1 MVLKQ
6 TAPSK
11 LDCVIGDRCRIHS
24 VDMVMSEAPARVVL
38 SGASG
43 MLGAALR
50 CALEARGRPVLQL
63 VRSAPASPGQLT
75 WNPAAKP
82 AIGDSRVLEGCAAAI
97 HLSGASVAGQRW
109 SAAYQREITAS
120 RVDSTQAL
128 ATALAGLRRP
138 PQTLLAASAVGI
150 YGNRGDELLDDCSA
164 PGTGF
169 LASVCRQ
176 WEAAAQPAADAG
188 IRIVHLRFGVVI
200 GPGPGALVKMLPL
213 FRLGLGGRLGS
224 GRQWWSWVSLRD
236 AARAFAFAVEN
247 EQVRGA
253 LNLAAPHAVTNAE
266 FTRTLAHLLHR
277 PALLTLPAFA
287 LRAIGGEMAEATLL
301 ASQRVIPKRLLE
313 AGFIFED
320 QELEPAL
327 RELLRAR
334 TQ

>member
-224 GRQWWSWVSLRD
+224 GRQWMSWISLTD
-236 AARAFAFAVEN
+236 AIAAILFALETP
-247 EQVRGA
+247 A
-253 LNLAAPHAVTNAE
+253 LAGPVNLTSPHPVTNAA
-266 FTRTLAHLLHR
+266 FTQALAEQLQR
-277 PALLTLPAFA
+277 PAFLPAPAFA
-287 LRAIGGEMAEATLL
+287 LRLVLGPMADETLL
-301 ASQRVIPKRLLE
+301 ASARVFPVRLLA
-313 AGFIFED
+313 AGFRFAHPTVTE
-320 QELEPAL
+320 AL
-327 RELLRAR
+327 AAALD
-334 TQ
+334 